1 MRVYKRFR
9 EFNYRKKWAAVM
21 IQRVYRGFASRQR
34 VQRILEAIY
43 DTGVRKIEKQ
53 RQLFI
58 KQLRARAAVPIQRM
72 TRRYIKR
79 CKILR
84 ALEQRKRL
92 VAVEVEMKLKEE
104 EKRIH
109 IMVYRAELAKWYKV
123 QKDEYDRTTMSDN
136 MSAEERGKI
145 IAYRQRQAELARLE
159 KERLKQEKLDK
170 DEEVAHLSAHNAASH
185 ALTPISIYR
194 PASSRGYNF
203 GRSGKFSE

>member
-9 EFNYRKKWAAVM
+9 ESNFRKKWAVVM
-21 IQRVYRGFASRQR
+21 IQRVFRGFMSRQR

-53 RQLFI
+53 RQQFFRE
-58 KQLRARAAVPIQRM
+58 LRGRAVVPIQRLA
-72 TRRYIKR
+72 RRWIKR
-79 CKILR
+79 CKVSR
-84 ALEQRKRL
+84 VLEEKKKL

-109 IMVYRAELAKWYKV
+109 IMVYRAELAKWYKA
-123 QKDEYDRTTMSDN
+123 QKDEFDRTTMSDN

-170 DEEVAHLSAHNAASH
+170 DEEV
-185 ALTPISIYR
+185 
-194 PASSRGYNF
+194 G
-203 GRSGKFSE
+203 